1 MYNKITKRV
10 ENIHEC
16 SIISDVMFRDFE
28 EEGGI
33 RMNKRWRYMAM
44 AMLLCVMT
52 IAASI
57 TSLAAT
63 KTISSVTIRVGTDI
77 EAGDTLD
84 DGIDVYS
91 NSLEVRTGSYAAT
104 NSERYSIRDAEW
116 VTSTS
121 KHLTVGDE
129 PKMRV
134 YIYIDD
140 DDYAFRGTYS
150 SSNVKIK
157 GGTFISAKRSSDE
170 LEVVV
175 KLNGIKGAYP
185 APSDAGWKNSPLGK
199 AVWNRDVDPDRDPYG
214 KSITSGIMMCIYIAT
229 ERP

>member
-1 MYNKITKRV
+1 MK
-10 ENIHEC
+10 
-16 SIISDVMFRDFE
+16 
-28 EEGGI
+28 
-33 RMNKRWRYMAM
+33 KRWRYVAAAIMM
-44 AMLLCVMT
+44 CVMT

-63 KTISSVTIRVGTDI
+63 KTISSVTIRVGTDV

-84 DGIDVYS
+84 DSIDVYT
-91 NSLEVRTGSYAAT
+91 NTLDVKTGTYAST

-116 VTSTS
+116 VTSTT
-121 KHLTVGDE
+121 KYLTVGDE

-157 GGTFISAKRSSDE
+157 GGTFVSAKRSSNE

-175 KLNGIKGAYP
+175 KVSGIKGAYP

-199 AVWNRDVDPDRDPYG
+199 AVSSLETPG
-214 KSITSGIMMCIYIAT
+214 ITNIRMDHFRRIPG
-229 ERP
+229 

>member
-33 RMNKRWRYMAM
+33 GMIKRWRYVAT

-157 GGTFISAKRSSDE
+157 GGTFISAKGLLMNLR
-170 LEVVV
+170 L
-175 KLNGIKGAYP
+175 L
-185 APSDAGWKNSPLGK
+185 
-199 AVWNRDVDPDRDPYG
+199 
-214 KSITSGIMMCIYIAT
+214 
-229 ERP
+229 